1 MGRPTK
7 TGLDYFPLDVEM
19 DDCVELIEAEYGL
32 AGFSIVIKLW
42 QKIYKNGYHLDW
54 NKDMALL
61 FARRINTE
69 VTLINNVIN
78 SCLLRNLF
86 NKSMFEK
93 YKVLTS
99 SGIQKRYVTA
109 CLSSKRKNISM
120 RSDLCLLTPEFIH
133 LVTEFTQFPLEESA
147 QRKGK
152 ENKVKDNITYNSDK
166 RQQELQA
173 LDEDHL
179 AFDRFWNL
187 YDKKAGRVKC
197 KKLFNNLSENDWNK
211 IFETLPT
218 YIQATPDKQ
227 YRKNPETY
235 LRNRAWEDEL
245 YVKEQ
250 KEETLKINLIL

>member
-7 TGLDYFPLDVEM
+7 TGLDYFPLDVDI
-19 DDCVELIEAEYGL
+19 DDCVELIEAEHGL

-42 QKIYKNGYHLDW
+42 QKIYKNGYYIDW

-86 NKSMFEK
+86 NKPMFEK
-93 YKVLTS
+93 HKVLTS

-109 CLSSKRKNISM
+109 CLASKRKNISM
-120 RSDLCLLTPEFIH
+120 RSDLCLLTPEFIQ

-147 QRKGK
+147 QRKEK
-152 ENKVKDNITYNSDK
+152 KNKVKDNITDNPDK
-166 RQQELQA
+166 GQQELQV

-187 YDKKAGRVKC
+187 YDKKVGRVKC

-250 KEETLKINLIL
+250 KEETLKIIPIL